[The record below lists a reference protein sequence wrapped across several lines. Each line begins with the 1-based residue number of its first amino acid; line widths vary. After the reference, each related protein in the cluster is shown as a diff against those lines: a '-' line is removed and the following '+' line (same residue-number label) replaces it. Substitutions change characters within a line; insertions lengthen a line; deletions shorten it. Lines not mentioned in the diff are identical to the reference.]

1 MVVLDKRSKQ
11 RVKRSLVRLTRGK
24 AEKFMK
30 IFACLCPAASSHSM
44 LCFDA
49 FARDRDLPLGSNL
62 AGCFF
67 LALRAKDAGVISVD
81 TVTSVIQG

>member
-1 MVVLDKRSKQ
+1 
-11 RVKRSLVRLTRGK
+11 
-24 AEKFMK
+24 MK

-49 FARDRDLPLGSNL
+49 FARDRDLLLGSN
-62 AGCFF
+62 

>member
-1 MVVLDKRSKQ
+1 
-11 RVKRSLVRLTRGK
+11 
-24 AEKFMK
+24 MK

-49 FARDRDLPLGSNL
+49 FARDRDLLLGSNL

-67 LALRAKDAGVISVD
+67 LALRAKDAGVITVD